1 MAKRSNP
8 AIIFDSMNRTAF
20 TDGLK
25 NALPIMAGYVVLG
38 LPCGLLCQQA
48 GMDWVMVLIMSAIF
62 YSGAGQYMIPNM
74 WLAGGPILSIIASVT
89 LVNTRQMLYGA
100 SLSRFCENASKKAA
114 FLFGATV
121 TDESF
126 GVNLARFEN
135 GDWDVK
141 RATIVNICSQTSWGL
156 ACVAGTLIGSVVS
169 VPTAIASFAMTSI
182 FICLLCMQKISATS
196 IITILVA
203 IAGVVICK
211 LIGLAGPAIL
221 LGALAGMIAGYA
233 YATLSKCDDGTEEEQ
248 A

>member
-1 MAKRSNP
+1 
-8 AIIFDSMNRTAF
+8 MNRSVF

-25 NALPIMAGYVVLG
+25 AALPIMAGYIVLG

-48 GMDWVMVLIMSAIF
+48 GMDWVMVLIMCGIF

-74 WLAGGPILSIIASVT
+74 WLAGNPLLSIILSVS

-100 SLSRFCENASKKAA
+100 SLSRYCESASKRLA

-126 GVNLARFEN
+126 GVNLARN
-135 GDWDVK
+135 L
-141 RATIVNICSQTSWGL
+141 CSQSSWAF
-156 ACVAGTLIGSVVS
+156 ACVMGALIGNLVS

-182 FICLLCMQKISATS
+182 FICLLCMQKITTTNL
-196 IITILVA
+196 ITVGVA
-203 IAGVVICK
+203 VLGVLLCK
-211 LIGLAGPAIL
+211 LTGLSGPAIL
-221 LGALAGMIAGYA
+221 LGALAGMFAGYIH
-233 YATLSKCDDGTEEEQ
+233 ATVTKPGER